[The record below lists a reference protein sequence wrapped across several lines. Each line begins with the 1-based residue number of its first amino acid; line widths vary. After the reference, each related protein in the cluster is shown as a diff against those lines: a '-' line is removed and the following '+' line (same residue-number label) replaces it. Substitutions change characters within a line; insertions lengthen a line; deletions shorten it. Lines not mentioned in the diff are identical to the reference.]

1 MHNQKFKN
9 YKLIL
14 LIFYLIPYIVL
25 YSISRLFFDDLYLFK
40 WMSDRIYLCIWI
52 VVLLLAYTN
61 KYWIASFL
69 TFASI
74 AGVIFGQFLGD
85 FIRFNNIKLITSMM
99 AKEEQARLYLHQ
111 GVPIWILTVFILTLI
126 GIALEIIKKKRNEN
140 YKS

>member
-40 WMSDRIYLCIWI
+40 WMSDRLYLCIWI